1 MATLCRFCAKLN
13 ISDRCAFCGN
23 RLIGMQ
29 SSPTK
34 LSTNLMTYDTELDPE
49 NELPKEE
56 NDIVAT
62 VQSSPVQIEQ
72 KKSNALAII
81 GFVFSFFGAYS
92 IFGLI
97 LSIVGLIKSKNLDG
111 KGKGFSIAG
120 IVISLLMIVTCLAVL
135 LTVFVIL
142 PALES

>member
-29 SSPTK
+29 SS
-34 LSTNLMTYDTELDPE
+34 LTNLLTYDTELNSE

-72 KKSNALAII
+72 RKSNALAII
-81 GFVFSFFGAYS
+81 GFVLSFLGAYS

-120 IVISLLMIVTCLAVL
+120 IVISLLMIVSCLAVL

-142 PALES
+142 PALDS

>member
-34 LSTNLMTYDTELDPE
+34 LPTNLMTYDTELNPE

-62 VQSSPVQIEQ
+62 VQYSPVQIEQ

-81 GFVFSFFGAYS
+81 GFVLSFLGAYS

-97 LSIVGLIKSKNLDG
+97 LSITGLIKSKTLDG

-120 IVISLLMIVTCLAVL
+120 IVISLLMIVSCLAVL
-135 LTVFVIL
+135 LTVFVII
-142 PALES
+142 PALDL

>member
-29 SSPTK
+29 SS
-34 LSTNLMTYDTELDPE
+34 LTNLRTYDTELDPE

-62 VQSSPVQIEQ
+62 VQSSPIQIEQ

>member
-23 RLIGMQ
+23 RLKGTQ
-29 SSPTK
+29 SSPT
-34 LSTNLMTYDTELDPE
+34 NLLTYDTELSSE
-49 NELPKEE
+49 NEFPKEE

-62 VQSSPVQIEQ
+62 VQSSPIQIEQ

>member
-29 SSPTK
+29 SS
-34 LSTNLMTYDTELDPE
+34 LTNLLTYDTELNSE

-81 GFVFSFFGAYS
+81 GFVLSFLGAYS

-120 IVISLLMIVTCLAVL
+120 IVISLLMIVSCLAVL

-142 PALES
+142 PALDS

>member
-23 RLIGMQ
+23 RLIGTQ
-29 SSPTK
+29 SS
-34 LSTNLMTYDTELDPE
+34 LTNLLTYDTELSSE

-120 IVISLLMIVTCLAVL
+120 IVISLLMIVSCLAVL

>member
-29 SSPTK
+29 SS
-34 LSTNLMTYDTELDPE
+34 LTNLLTYDTELDPE

-62 VQSSPVQIEQ
+62 VQSSPIQIEQ

-97 LSIVGLIKSKNLDG
+97 LSIIGLIKSKNLDG

>member
-23 RLIGMQ
+23 RLIGTQ
-29 SSPTK
+29 SSM
-34 LSTNLMTYDTELDPE
+34 TNLLTYDTELSSE

-62 VQSSPVQIEQ
+62 VQSSPIQIEQ

>member
-23 RLIGMQ
+23 RLKGTQ
-29 SSPTK
+29 SSPT
-34 LSTNLMTYDTELDPE
+34 NLLTYDTELSSE

-62 VQSSPVQIEQ
+62 VQSSPIQIEQ

-97 LSIVGLIKSKNLDG
+97 LSIIGLIKSKNLDG

>member
-29 SSPTK
+29 SS
-34 LSTNLMTYDTELDPE
+34 LTNLLTYDTELDPE

-62 VQSSPVQIEQ
+62 VQSSPIQIEQ

>member
-1 MATLCRFCAKLN
+1 MLFRST
-13 ISDRCAFCGN
+13 
-23 RLIGMQ
+23 Q

-34 LSTNLMTYDTELDPE
+34 LLTYDTELSSE

-81 GFVFSFFGAYS
+81 GFVLSFLGAYS

-120 IVISLLMIVTCLAVL
+120 IVISLLMIVSCLAVL
-135 LTVFVIL
+135 LTVFVII
-142 PALES
+142 PALDL